1 MTTPPTTVA
10 LVPLGCARNDVDS
23 EELAG
28 RLEAGGFRLVDDA
41 AEADT
46 VVVNTCGFVEA
57 AKKDS
62 VDTLLA
68 AADYKDTG
76 RTQAVV
82 AVGCLAERYGEQLA
96 EALPETDAVLSFDDY
111 TDISDRLRSILA
123 GTKHQAHVPRDRRKL
138 LPLAPAA
145 RHTAPPVPTPGHGDP
160 TPGTPATPGSTSPAT
175 PDTTSA
181 ATPDSTSAAT
191 PGTTPVAPAD
201 AGTAAPATPGTA
213 ALADPGTA
221 SPANSGTA
229 LPDASDTAGAVA
241 SGTAASATSGASAT
255 ASASATV
262 TAASVG
268 PARAGVLGDH
278 IPDQLRSTSAGSSTS
293 DAAGGLKGRFVTG
306 APEELRIDAPD
317 LTTAPASGPRVM
329 RRRLD
334 GGPMAPLKLASGC
347 DRRCAFCA
355 IPMFR
360 GAFMSRRP
368 AEVLREAEWLAENG
382 VRELFLVS
390 ENSTSY
396 GKDLGDLRLLET
408 LAGEI
413 AQVPGIIRVR
423 VSYLQPAEMRPTL
436 ISAMTGTPGVVPY
449 FDLSFQ
455 HASGPLLRRMRRF
468 GDAER
473 FLELIAQVRAAAP
486 TAGIRSNVIVGFPG
500 ETEEDVDILCD
511 FLSRAGLDAIGVF
524 GYSDEDGTE
533 AETYDGK
540 LDEDTIAARLDRVSR
555 LAEDLTSA
563 RAESRIGE
571 LLEVLIESLDDTD
584 VPTAEGRAAHQ
595 GPEVDGTTTVT
606 GLPEGIRVGDLVS
619 AKVVASDG
627 VDLIAEFAALVN
639 APEGRPA
646 VNLTA

>member
-1 MTTPPTTVA
+1 MRSGEESYSGVMTTTPTTVA
-10 LVPLGCARNDVDS
+10 LVTLGCARNDVDS

-28 RLEAGGFRLVDDA
+28 RLEAGGFRLVEDA

-68 AADYKDTG
+68 ASDYKESG

-96 EALPETDAVLSFDDY
+96 EALPETDAVLGFDDY
-111 TDISDRLRSILA
+111 ADISDKLRSILA
-123 GTKHQAHVPRDRRKL
+123 GTKHQSHVPRDRRKL
-138 LPLAPAA
+138 LPLAPADRA
-145 RHTAPPVPTPGHGDP
+145 NAHGVSLPGHGD
-160 TPGTPATPGSTSPAT
+160 TAGTSHSQ
-175 PDTTSA
+175 A
-181 ATPDSTSAAT
+181 ATSTDAAAGAGTANSSTSAT
-191 PGTTPVAPAD
+191 
-201 AGTAAPATPGTA
+201 
-213 ALADPGTA
+213 
-221 SPANSGTA
+221 
-229 LPDASDTAGAVA
+229 
-241 SGTAASATSGASAT
+241 
-255 ASASATV
+255 
-262 TAASVG
+262 
-268 PARAGVLGDH
+268 
-278 IPDQLRSTSAGSSTS
+278 QQ
-293 DAAGGLKGRFVTG
+293 GLKGRAVKASEPT
-306 APEELRIDAPD
+306 ELTIDAPD
-317 LTTAPASGPRVM
+317 LASAPASGPRIV

-355 IPMFR
+355 IPAFR
-360 GAFMSRRP
+360 GAFVSRRP
-368 AEVLREAEWLAENG
+368 TEVLGEAHWLAENG
-382 VRELFLVS
+382 VREVFLVS

-408 LAGEI
+408 LVAEI
-413 AQVPGIIRVR
+413 AEVPGLTRVR

-436 ISAMTGTPGVVPY
+436 ITAMASTPGVVPY

-468 GDAER
+468 GDSER
-473 FLELIAQVRAAAP
+473 FLELIAQVRAQAP

-540 LDEDTIAARLDRVSR
+540 LDEDTIAARLDRVTR

-563 RAESRIGE
+563 RAEARIGE
-571 LLEVLIESLDDTD
+571 IVEILVESIDGD
-584 VPTAEGRAAHQ
+584 TAEGRAAHQ
-595 GPEVDGTTTVT
+595 GPEVDGSTTLT
-606 GLPEGIRVGDLVS
+606 GFPADLAIGDLVT
-619 AKVVASDG
+619 AKVVGTEG
-627 VDLIAEFAALVN
+627 VDLVAAFAAQVRTR
-639 APEGRPA
+639 EGVPA
-646 VNLTA
+646 ANLTA

>member
-1 MTTPPTTVA
+1 MRSPPATGA
-10 LVPLGCARNDVDS
+10 LVTLRWARNDVDS
-23 EELAG
+23 GELAG
-28 RLEAGGFRLVDDA
+28 RLEAGGFRLVEDA

-68 AADYKDTG
+68 AADYKESG

-111 TDISDRLRSILA
+111 ADISDRLRSILS
-123 GTKHQAHVPRDRRKL
+123 GTKHQPHVPRDRRKL
-138 LPLAPAA
+138 LPLAPADRA
-145 RHTAPPVPTPGHGDP
+145 ASTGVAIPGHGNH
-160 TPGTPATPGSTSPAT
+160 TPQQ
-175 PDTTSA
+175 
-181 ATPDSTSAAT
+181 
-191 PGTTPVAPAD
+191 
-201 AGTAAPATPGTA
+201 
-213 ALADPGTA
+213 
-221 SPANSGTA
+221 
-229 LPDASDTAGAVA
+229 
-241 SGTAASATSGASAT
+241 
-255 ASASATV
+255 
-262 TAASVG
+262 
-268 PARAGVLGDH
+268 LGDH
-278 IPDQLRSTSAGSSTS
+278 IPQQLKARTTPATPTDAYHSTGTPPSAPAAGSSPAGS
-293 DAAGGLKGRFVTG
+293 SLSADDAAEVDRPELKI
-306 APEELRIDAPD
+306 EAPD
-317 LTTAPASGPRVM
+317 LVSAPASGPRVV

-360 GAFMSRRP
+360 GAFVSRRP
-368 AEVLREAEWLAENG
+368 TEVLGEAHWLAENG

-408 LAGEI
+408 LVGEI
-413 AQVPGIIRVR
+413 AAVPDITRVR

-436 ISAMTGTPGVVPY
+436 IAAMTSTPGVVPY

-486 TAGIRSNVIVGFPG
+486 GAGIRSNVIVGFPG

-540 LDEDTIAARLDRVSR
+540 LDEDTIAARLDRVTR

-563 RAESRIGE
+563 RAEARIGE
-571 LLEVLIESLDDTD
+571 LVEVLIESIDTSAD
-584 VPTAEGRAAHQ
+584 EDGRTADRRTAEGRIAEELAASGRTAEGRAAHQ
-595 GPEVDGTTTVT
+595 GPEVDGSTTVS
-606 GLPEGIRVGDLVS
+606 GLPEGVRVGDLVS
-619 AKVVASDG
+619 AKVVGSDG
-627 VDLIAEFAALVN
+627 VDLIAEFAALVS
-639 APEGRPA
+639 PRDRRPA
-646 VNLTA
+646 ANLTA